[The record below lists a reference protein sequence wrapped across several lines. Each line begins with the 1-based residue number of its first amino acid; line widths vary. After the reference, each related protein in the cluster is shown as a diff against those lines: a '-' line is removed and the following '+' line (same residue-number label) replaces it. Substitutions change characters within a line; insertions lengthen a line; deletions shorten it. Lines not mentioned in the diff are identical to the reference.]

1 MHGKALAID
10 NTLAPHSGASDG
22 PQGSDYRGTVDDVF
36 ALIVQRL
43 VISIPVLLGVLLIG
57 FLLLQVVPTDP
68 AIILAGP
75 TASQAEVAAIREQ
88 LGLDRPLWEQF
99 ALYLGRVLQ
108 FDLGRSMISNRP
120 VLDELESTLGPT
132 FELMLA
138 CLVWAIPVGI
148 ALGTQAARQ
157 RGQWTDRLIMAFSVA
172 GVSMPI
178 FVVGLLLIQ
187 YVGGAGWLPFQGRG
201 GPLWTSSGLLHI
213 ILPAL
218 TLGAVFIGPVARMTR
233 TSVLETLGADYVRTA
248 RAKGASERQVVLHHA
263 LRNALIPVVTL
274 IGLQIGFLLGGA
286 VVTET
291 MFSWPGVGR
300 MAVGAISSSDFP
312 VAQGAIM
319 VLAVSFIAI
328 NLVIDVFY
336 GYLDPR
342 IGQR

>member
-1 MHGKALAID
+1 MHRKALAIA

-22 PQGSDYRGTVDDVF
+22 PQSNDYRGTVDDVF
-36 ALIVQRL
+36 TLIVQRL
-43 VISIPVLLGVLLIG
+43 IISIPVLLGVLLIG

-138 CLVWAIPVGI
+138 CLIWAIPVGI
-148 ALGTQAARQ
+148 ALGTQAARR

-187 YVGGAGWLPFQGRG
+187 YVGGAGLLPFQGRG

-213 ILPAL
+213 VLPAL

>member
-1 MHGKALAID
+1 M
-10 NTLAPHSGASDG
+10 
-22 PQGSDYRGTVDDVF
+22 F
-36 ALIVQRL
+36 ALVVQRL
-43 VISIPVLLGVLLIG
+43 IISIPVLLGVLLIG

-75 TASQAEVAAIREQ
+75 TASQAEVEAIRQQ

-99 ALYLGRVLQ
+99 GLYLLRVLQ

-120 VLDELESTLGPT
+120 VLDELEATLGPT

-148 ALGTQAARQ
+148 ALGTQAARR
-157 RGQWTDRLIMAFSVA
+157 RGRWTDRVIMAFSVA

-187 YVGGAGWLPFQGRG
+187 YVGGAGLLPFQGRG
-201 GPLWTSSGLLHI
+201 GPLWTSAGLLHI

-248 RAKGASERQVVLHHA
+248 RAKGASERRVVLHHA
-263 LRNALIPVVTL
+263 LRNALIPVITL

-291 MFSWPGVGR
+291 MYSWPGVGR

-319 VLAVSFIAI
+319 MLAVSFIAI
-328 NLVIDVFY
+328 NLVVDVFY